1 MSEQILLTKL
11 YVPSPRPD
19 LVPRH
24 RLIERLNKSLVPGC
38 KLTLI
43 SAPAGFGKT
52 TLVCD
57 WLGSMSIPSAWLTL
71 DERDKDPAHFL
82 AYFIAAMQNVKP
94 GIGLNLQA
102 ILQIPQ
108 PLQIEYIL
116 TLLIN
121 EISMIEEDF
130 VIVMDDYHRIDSLQV
145 DQSLGFL
152 VEHQPAKM
160 HLVITTRED
169 PDLPLARLRGRGQC
183 IEIRAADLRFTNDET
198 AEFLNRIMKLG
209 LSEQDIN
216 ALETRTEGWI
226 AGLQM
231 AALSLDGLQ
240 DTESFIKSFTGSHR
254 FVMDYLVE
262 EVLKRQPENI
272 QAFLLRTS
280 ILERLCGPLCDAII
294 LDHSASGQE
303 TLEYLEHAN
312 MFIIPLD
319 NERRWYRYH
328 HLFSD
333 LLRQRLG
340 QSLTPEEAAVL
351 HIHASE
357 WYESNGLILEAFKH
371 AALANDFE
379 RAERLMESKQM
390 PLHQRGAA
398 REILSWLESLPTAL
412 LNTKPSLWW
421 KQASLMLVMG
431 QTIGVE
437 ERLQATEAALAAT
450 ALSQAK
456 PDDSALNLIG
466 KIAVARATL
475 AQVQGLIE
483 PMLIQSRRALE
494 YLHPDNLTYR
504 SSAARILGF
513 AYFFQ
518 GDRAAACKAYAEAL
532 SLAEAA
538 GDITNSLLALI
549 RLGQMQALANQFH
562 QADQTFQRVLLQI
575 DEYSPPN
582 SPVVYHSLAWIH
594 YEWNDLD
601 TAEKYGQLG
610 LQMAQRYSQVIDRVI
625 LCGLFLAYLRLA
637 RGDVAGSK
645 RYVAE
650 AEQALR
656 QKDHNLRMPDIAT
669 ARASILLYEGN
680 TDAALQIAQQY
691 DLPLLLARVHIARGN
706 PSAALGVL
714 APYRQKTEAGG
725 LDDERLR
732 ALTLQALAF
741 HLHGDKE
748 SARQALAEALTL
760 GEPGGFIRLFVDRG
774 EPMRCLIL
782 EYKALAGKQSSE
794 RTHPQRGYLEKI
806 LTAFQ
811 SSRGIDEP
819 KTNHESS
826 GLIEPLSQRELDILQ
841 LIAQGISNR
850 EIGARLFLALDTIK
864 GYNRK
869 IFEKLQVHSR
879 TQAIARARELG
890 LL

>member
-19 LVPRH
+19 LVTRH
-24 RLIERLNKSLVPGC
+24 RLIERLNKSLVSGC

-82 AYFIAAMQNVKP
+82 AYFIAAIQNIKP

-102 ILQIPQ
+102 ILQTPQ

-130 VIVMDDYHRIDSLQV
+130 VIVLDDYHRIDSLQV

-152 VEHQPAKM
+152 VEHQPARM

-183 IEIRAADLRFTNDET
+183 VELRAADLRFTNNET
-198 AEFLNRIMKLG
+198 AEYLNRIMKLG
-209 LSEQDIN
+209 LTEPDID
-216 ALETRTEGWI
+216 ALEARTEGWI
-226 AGLQM
+226 AGLQL
-231 AALSLDGLQ
+231 AAISMRGHKDAAA
-240 DTESFIKSFTGSHR
+240 FIQSFTGSHR
-254 FVMDYLVE
+254 FVMDYLLE
-262 EVLKRQPENI
+262 EVLQQQPNSFKT
-272 QAFLLRTS
+272 FLLRTS
-280 ILERLCGPLCDAII
+280 ILDRMCGPLCDAV
-294 LDHSASGQE
+294 LVDPMVSGQA
-303 TLEYLEHAN
+303 TLEYLEHSN
-312 MFIIPLD
+312 LFIVPLD
-319 NERRWYRYH
+319 NERYWYRYH
-328 HLFSD
+328 HLFGD
-333 LLRQRLG
+333 LLRKQLR

-371 AALANDFE
+371 AASANDFE

-421 KQASLMLVMG
+421 KQASLLLVMG

-518 GDRAAACKAYAEAL
+518 GDRAAAC
-532 SLAEAA
+532 
-538 GDITNSLLALI
+538 
-549 RLGQMQALANQFH
+549 RLGRSSGGALFH
-562 QADQTFQRVLLQI
+562 Q
-575 DEYSPPN
+575 E
-582 SPVVYHSLAWIH
+582 
-594 YEWNDLD
+594 
-601 TAEKYGQLG
+601 
-610 LQMAQRYSQVIDRVI
+610 
-625 LCGLFLAYLRLA
+625 
-637 RGDVAGSK
+637 
-645 RYVAE
+645 
-650 AEQALR
+650 
-656 QKDHNLRMPDIAT
+656 
-669 ARASILLYEGN
+669 
-680 TDAALQIAQQY
+680 
-691 DLPLLLARVHIARGN
+691 
-706 PSAALGVL
+706 PSS
-714 APYRQKTEAGG
+714 E
-725 LDDERLR
+725 
-732 ALTLQALAF
+732 
-741 HLHGDKE
+741 
-748 SARQALAEALTL
+748 
-760 GEPGGFIRLFVDRG
+760 DRG
-774 EPMRCLIL
+774 SGCASRADGSSLVGRGGDRRGG
-782 EYKALAGKQSSE
+782 AL
-794 RTHPQRGYLEKI
+794 
-806 LTAFQ
+806 F
-811 SSRGIDEP
+811 GI
-819 KTNHESS
+819 
-826 GLIEPLSQRELDILQ
+826 GWL
-841 LIAQGISNR
+841 
-850 EIGARLFLALDTIK
+850 
-864 GYNRK
+864 
-869 IFEKLQVHSR
+869 
-879 TQAIARARELG
+879 
-890 LL
+890 